1 MLKMELKSLEL
12 QFHYVEW
19 DFDQGEHSPLATEVL
34 GPRGLPME
42 KGSQNSDGEEIERLA
57 PRENLANSKKEIERM
72 EADVSKLKKAQEML
86 CEVYKNNIGFL
97 QVRNVGHPMV

>member
-1 MLKMELKSLEL
+1 
-12 QFHYVEW
+12 
-19 DFDQGEHSPLATEVL
+19 
-34 GPRGLPME
+34 ME

-97 QVRNVGHPMV
+97 QVRNRQAGRNYAMCASKSNVCSMEFTHKMYGWVYSS